1 MSHLILLSFPFLPHD
16 ESFRSPQAAAYF
28 DIAKKVLMKLD
39 DPEVV
44 KKKEGVKIVFS

>member
-1 MSHLILLSFPFLPHD
+1 MMIQ
-16 ESFRSPQAAAYF
+16 FRSPQAAAYF
-28 DIAKKVLMKLD
+28 DIARKVLRKLD